1 MGRRHWVSRPL
12 GAIQSWHPESPDGL
26 ILRDAVFAGLDSD
39 RPTLR
44 YIRTADKT
52 RDEHAEEIRG
62 IVVSRDGDAVWIIWK
77 NPPGNKV
84 LLAVVNLTDKKAV
97 MGHLQQGY
105 FHVGGE
111 METLDCR

>member
-1 MGRRHWVSRPL
+1 M
-12 GAIQSWHPESPDGL
+12 
-26 ILRDAVFAGLDSD
+26 
-39 RPTLR
+39 
-44 YIRTADKT
+44 
-52 RDEHAEEIRG
+52 
-62 IVVSRDGDAVWIIWK
+62 SRDGDAVWIIWK